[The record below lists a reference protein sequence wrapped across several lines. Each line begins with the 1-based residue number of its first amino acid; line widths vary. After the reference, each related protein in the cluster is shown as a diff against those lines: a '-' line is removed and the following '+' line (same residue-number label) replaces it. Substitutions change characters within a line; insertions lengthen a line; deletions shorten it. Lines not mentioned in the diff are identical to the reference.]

1 MPAFQKNNLT
11 SKVFGYWTV
20 LRENRHHR
28 TQVQRSYAT
37 GSVAPTF
44 WVCRCICGKIKP
56 AVRGSVLM
64 DGRSQ
69 SCGCQRKHTLRRQAE
84 KNGDFC

>member
-1 MPAFQKNNLT
+1 MPAFQKQNLT
-11 SKVFGYWTV
+11 HKTFGYWTV
-20 LRENRHHR
+20 LRENREHHQ
-28 TQVQRSYAT
+28 QVQKRSRHPVT
-37 GSVAPTF
+37 TF
-44 WVCRCICGKIKP
+44 WVCKCICGKIKP
-56 AVRGSVLM
+56 AVRGSVLI